1 MNERRLNIIAV
12 DGPSGSGKGTIC
24 QLLATRLGYH
34 YLDSGALYRLL
45 ALAAKRHKVSLDDVE
60 DLAVLAAHMDISF
73 RMNPNGDHPQVILE
87 GEDVTQQIRSEDIS
101 AGSSRV
107 ASIPEVRRAL
117 LERQR
122 AFAEAPGLVADGR
135 DMGTVVFPDACA
147 KIFLTASP
155 EERAKRRY
163 NQLMDKGES
172 VSLAALVEN
181 VRSRDERD
189 MTRDVSPLVPARD
202 AIEVDTTGKDIQQV
216 LDAVLDIVRTSGISA
231 QRL

>member
-1 MNERRLNIIAV
+1 MTGQVSIIAV

-34 YLDSGALYRLL
+34 YLDSGAMYRLL
-45 ALAAKRHKVSLDDVE
+45 ALAAKRHKVALDDVE

-73 RMNPNGDHPQVILE
+73 RMNSSGGHPEVILE

-101 AGSSRV
+101 AGSSLV
-107 ASIPEVRRAL
+107 AAIPAVRMAL

-122 AFAEAPGLVADGR
+122 AFASAPGLVADGR
-135 DMGTVVFPDACA
+135 DMGTVVFPDAPV
-147 KIFLTASP
+147 KIFLNASP

-189 MTRDVSPLVPARD
+189 MTREVSPLVPAQD
-202 AIEVDTTGKDIQQV
+202 AVEIDTTGKDIQEV
-216 LDAVLDIVRTSGISA
+216 LNTVLDIVRTSEMSA
-231 QRL
+231 QRS

>member
-1 MNERRLNIIAV
+1 MTSGTMTNSGMTIITL

-45 ALAAKRHKVSLDDVE
+45 ALAAKRHKVALDDVE

-73 RMNPNGDHPQVILE
+73 RMNSEGDHPEVILE
-87 GEDVTQQIRSEDIS
+87 GENVTDQIRSEDIS
-101 AGSSRV
+101 AGASLV
-107 ASIPEVRRAL
+107 AVIPEVRNAL

-122 AFAEAPGLVADGR
+122 AFARPPGLVADGR
-135 DMGTVVFPDACA
+135 DMGTVVFPDAGV
-147 KIFLTASP
+147 KIYLTASA
-155 EERAKRRY
+155 EERAHRRH

-181 VRSRDERD
+181 VRARDARD
-189 MTRDVSPLVPARD
+189 MNRSVSPLVPAPG
-202 AIEVDTTGKDIQQV
+202 AVEIDTTGKSIQE
-216 LDAVLDIVRTSGISA
+216 VLDIVMEIVRG
-231 QRL
+231 